1 MEKYKRISQ
10 VGEGAFGKV
19 FKSKDLENNLDVAI
33 KRIPVEVENGIP
45 FTAYR
50 EIKILKKHTHT
61 NLVKLHDAM
70 HEEGFIFLVMDY
82 LPYDLTGLLLSK
94 YKFQPGQVLG
104 LIYQLCQGT
113 AYLHSKNIIHRDI
126 KASNILID
134 KNGILKLTDF
144 GLAREQGFYM
154 TNRVC
159 TLWYRAPELLLGEIK
174 YTCKV
179 DSWSIGIIFLEM
191 KLGHVPFKGSN
202 EASQIKEIVKVL
214 GVPDERYQW
223 TELFELS
230 RFKKDLE
237 HSEIIKNLYSEVCND
252 QEIILL
258 KELLC
263 LNSKERISP
272 KYALKLKCLEEIGQ
286 VYFPIECEEVHE
298 FDLKKGDKEEA

>member
-19 FKSKDLENNLDVAI
+19 FKSKDLEKNIDVAI
-33 KRIPVEVENGIP
+33 KRIPVEIENGIP

-50 EIKILKKHTHT
+50 EIKILKKYTHT

-94 YKFQPGQVLG
+94 YKFQPDQIRG
-104 LIYQLCQGT
+104 LIYQLCLAT
-113 AYLHSKNIIHRDI
+113 SYLHSQNIIHRDI

-134 KNGILKLTDF
+134 NNGVLKLTDF

-159 TLWYRAPELLLGEIK
+159 TLWYRAIELLLGEIK

-202 EASQIKEIVKVL
+202 EAPQVKEIVKVL
-214 GVPDERYQW
+214 GIPEERYQW
-223 TELFELS
+223 SDLFELN
-230 RFKKDLE
+230 RYKKDIP
-237 HSEIIKNLYSEVCND
+237 HSELIKEIYSGVCD
-252 QEIILL
+252 EQEIILL

-272 KYALKLKCLEEIGQ
+272 KYALKLKFFQEIDQ
-286 VYFPIECEEVHE
+286 IYFPIELNEVHE
-298 FDLKKGDKEEA
+298 FDIKKSDKDDN